1 MFSFVRNHQTV
12 FQSGWTILRSRQQ
25 SMKVPV
31 PAGPYQRLVLSL
43 FWILAILLGMRW
55 YFIVILICI
64 SLMTCDGE
72 HVFLCL
78 FAICISSVVRCL
90 LKPLAHFLIDLFSY
104 WDRRVLCIFWWQSFI
119 RCVVYKYFLPVCGL
133 SSSHF
138 LDIVFHR
145 SFHFN

>member
-1 MFSFVRNHQTV
+1 
-12 FQSGWTILRSRQQ
+12 
-25 SMKVPV
+25 MKVPV

-90 LKPLAHFLIDLFSY
+90 LWSLTPFIIGLFVFLLLNFKYSLYILDNSPLSCMSFANILS
-104 WDRRVLCIFWWQSFI
+104 QS
-119 RCVVYKYFLPVCGL
+119 VVL
-133 SSSHF
+133 SSNS

-145 SFHFN
+145 AEVFNFNEVQIHNDFFQGLSPWYCI